1 MKLIIN
7 LSDSQDAMYF
17 DKSIPEG
24 VSVSHPPVII
34 RKDFGFKEALE
45 LIVNFSTDIEKSLLT
60 TWLVNTFVKCKRNR
74 GSGDI
79 TINRR
84 EFHFKDGEIEK
95 IIEETIHSSHD

>member
-7 LSDSQDAMYF
+7 LSDSQDAMHF
-17 DKSIPEG
+17 DRNIPDG
-24 VSVSHPPVII
+24 VSISHPPVMI

-45 LIVNFSTDIEKSLLT
+45 LIVSFSTDIEKSLLA

-74 GSGDI
+74 SSGDI

-95 IIEETIHSSHD
+95 IIEETINSSHN